1 MNSSAVTTA
10 GSADLETMRGQ
21 EEEGSVRARAA
32 LGFRDGSHGAHS
44 ARTIMVAELE
54 QLLSAL
60 PADSTR
66 QEYEHAIADENLL
79 GKPTRFSRKATA
91 TRLWELY
98 GLDPAVPLFRVLRLY
113 WKHEAEAHPLLALSC
128 ALARDP
134 ILRLSAPYILDL
146 PLGAVTST
154 DDLVEFLDGE
164 VQGRFNATT
173 LRAIAQRIG
182 SSWTQSGH
190 LEGRVKKLRTKAK
203 ATPATAAYAMFLGY
217 AEGHRA
223 ARLFTTLWAR
233 VLDHTEEEV
242 ADLVGKASR
251 NGLLSYRKIG
261 TMIDV
266 RFDHILTA
274 AEQEL
279 VR

>member
-1 MNSSAVTTA
+1 MTTSALKTA
-10 GSADLETMRGQ
+10 EDIDLETTRGQ
-21 EEEGSVRARAA
+21 EQEDSVRSA

-54 QLLSAL
+54 RLLSAL
-60 PADSTR
+60 PADTTR
-66 QEYEHAIADENLL
+66 HEYERAIVEENLL

-113 WKHEAEAHPLLALSC
+113 WKHEQEAHPLLALSC

-134 ILRLSAPYILDL
+134 ILRLAAPYVLDL
-146 PLGAVTST
+146 HPGAVTTT
-154 DDLVEFLDGE
+154 DDLVEFLDRE
-164 VQGRFNATT
+164 VHGRFNPTT

-190 LEGRVKKLRTKAK
+190 LDGRAKKVRSKAR
-203 ATPATAAYAMFLGY
+203 ATPAAAAYAMFLGY

-242 ADLVGKASR
+242 ADLVSKASR

-266 RFDHILTA
+266 RFDHLLTPK
-274 AEQEL
+274 EQEL